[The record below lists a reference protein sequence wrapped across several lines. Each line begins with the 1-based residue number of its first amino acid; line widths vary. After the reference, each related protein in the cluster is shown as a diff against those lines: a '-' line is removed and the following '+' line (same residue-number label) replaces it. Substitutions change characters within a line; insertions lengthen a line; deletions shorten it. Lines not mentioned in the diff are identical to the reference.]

1 MKFLCGAVLAML
13 ALACGSSDPPVRR
26 YHTRGMVTQATSDHG
41 ELSVAI
47 HHERIDPFEDRD
59 GKPSAMDSMQML
71 FGVASDV
78 PHTLFQQHAKLAFEF
93 DVRWSKQPTLLIVK
107 AEPLDA
113 ETPLALKQGH

>member
-1 MKFLCGAVLAML
+1 MALAI
-13 ALACGSSDPPVRR
+13 ACGSSDPPVRR
-26 YHTRGMVTQATSDHG
+26 YHTRGLVTQATNDRG

-47 HHERIDPFEDRD
+47 HHERIEHFEDRD

-78 PHTLFQQHAKLAFEF
+78 PQAQFAKDAKLAFDF

-107 AEPLDA
+107 ASPIA
-113 ETPLALKQGH
+113 PETELLLKQGH